1 MVGPTVWDAV
11 TERFID
17 LDDGAVE
24 MLKRLAVAGDD
35 LDPVSVVALTGLPEP
50 EAFALLDLALGTG
63 ALVVSGAGYRFRHEL
78 VRQALVEAV
87 PPHRRIAIHRDA
99 ARGLAAAG
107 GQPARV
113 ARHWLD
119 GGRPDEAVDWL
130 LAAARQAVVSA
141 RSSMRSGTWTRCWRH
156 APQHADGLC
165 LRAEVLDALGDT
177 RASAAYAT
185 AARMIGEPEA
195 QEIRPRQALAQLR
208 SGDPAGAFETLK
220 GAAPTSLAG
229 RLCAALTIS
238 AAAVVGFGD
247 PDVAEAKADEARR
260 LADEL
265 GDGGA
270 IVDASWAQSLA
281 AHARGDLTGQL
292 RAQLRATHGLPE
304 LAIRVFD
311 GHLCATDRLLY
322 GAMPYPE
329 LIAFADS
336 LASEAERLG
345 ARRGHAFAVT
355 LRGQARLLSGQLDQA
370 DDDLAAGAR
379 EHQLIAAP
387 AGEAIALQRRAEV
400 ALYRGRLGD
409 AGALLREALAAAR
422 DSNLPHHLL
431 DRIYG
436 TMITAAADPPSALAE
451 VEEAESAFHGPA
463 ETCPACKIGLVVPAA
478 IATARAGDLDRAAR
492 YAETAE
498 LLANVV
504 LLQPAWY
511 AAVDEVKGHLARAAG
526 DAEAALDLF
535 RKAAAGFRDSG
546 QPLDEQ
552 RCRSLGVHPAG
563 NVPGTP

>member
-1 MVGPTVWDAV
+1 M
-11 TERFID
+11 
-17 LDDGAVE
+17 
-24 MLKRLAVAGDD
+24 
-35 LDPVSVVALTGLPEP
+35 
-50 EAFALLDLALGTG
+50 
-63 ALVVSGAGYRFRHEL
+63 
-78 VRQALVEAV
+78 
-87 PPHRRIAIHRDA
+87 DA
-99 ARGLAAAG
+99 A
-107 GQPARV
+107 
-113 ARHWLD
+113 
-119 GGRPDEAVDWL
+119 
-130 LAAARQAVVSA
+130 
-141 RSSMRSGTWTRCWRH
+141 
-156 APQHADGLC
+156 
-165 LRAEVLDALGDT
+165 
-177 RASAAYAT
+177 
-185 AARMIGEPEA
+185 
-195 QEIRPRQALAQLR
+195 
-208 SGDPAGAFETLK
+208 
-220 GAAPTSLAG
+220 
-229 RLCAALTIS
+229 
-238 AAAVVGFGD
+238 
-247 PDVAEAKADEARR
+247 
-260 LADEL
+260 
-265 GDGGA
+265 
-270 IVDASWAQSLA
+270 WAQSLA

-336 LASEAERLG
+336 LASEADRLG

-355 LRGQARLLSGQLDQA
+355 LRGQARLLSGQLDEA

-400 ALYRGRLGD
+400 ALYRGRPGD
-409 AGALLREALAAAR
+409 AGALLSEALAAAR

-436 TMITAAADPPSALAE
+436 TMIAAAADPPSALAG

-526 DAEAALDLF
+526 DAEAARDHF
-535 RKAAAGFRDSG
+535 RKAATGFRDSG
-546 QPLDEQ
+546 QPLDEESLPVTRPAPGRERFRNTLTARSPHDEQ
-552 RCRSLGVHPAG
+552 SRGADMSGIRGAIAMDRATVDGVELEYELKGSGDPVLLIRRGPWRPVPAAPLRAGADRALPRDQVSPARPGRQHAHRCAGELRDPRVRRRCAARPPRRPAG
-563 NVPGTP
+563 ACRRTLDRRARSPSSWPTTIRSTVQTLTLLEPPLLAVPSAEAFLEQGGTVASGLRRRRWRRRRWRSS